1 MKRSFIL
8 SALFSLLLITN
19 SYAQKKVAVV
29 TFYAD
34 RMIGV
39 GEFGATATAAMTR
52 LVNDT
57 SFNMTP
63 LLQNFHDQFFNTYAT
78 AFPFQLLPEP
88 DVTGN
93 ADYKAFSPAGEST
106 SGVFKDV
113 YNQPF
118 NGYKVVMPLLGHANE
133 DALLKIFGQA
143 DGIMKVYIDFD
154 LVKIGFGGMGVVKV
168 NAHANIALFN
178 KAGDKVFSIKEDAK
192 SKDVSP
198 LVGGVPVL
206 SADKILPMCES
217 ALTELMNT
225 LQKDLPKITKKA
237 DAKL

>member
-1 MKRSFIL
+1 MKKPFIL
-8 SALFSLLLITN
+8 VALFSLLLITT

-39 GEFGATATAAMTR
+39 SEFGNTAVAAMTR

-78 AFPFQLLPEP
+78 SFPFQLLPEA

-118 NGYKVVMPLLGHANE
+118 TGYKVVMPLLGHGNE
-133 DALLKIFGQA
+133 DALLKIFGHA

-178 KAGDKVFSIKEDAK
+178 KAGEKVFSIKEDAK
-192 SKDVSP
+192 SKGGSP
-198 LVGGVPVL
+198 LIGGIPVI
-206 SADKILPMCES
+206 SAEKILPMCES
-217 ALTELMNT
+217 ALAELMNA
-225 LQKDLPKITKKA
+225 LQKDLPKMIKKA
-237 DAKL
+237 DSKL